1 MSPELL
7 LILENNSNINNFDL
21 EKTNIFSIGIILI
34 QIILLLLEINIKNID
49 FYIKKIQNEIF

>member
-7 LILENNSNINNFDL
+7 IILENNSNINNFDL

-49 FYIKKIQNEIF
+49 FYIKNI

>member
-7 LILENNSNINNFDL
+7 FILSNKNISSEIINNFDL

-49 FYIKKIQNEIF
+49 FYIEKI